1 MLESY
6 SDPLLR
12 REIHR
17 GKVSIKLTE
26 HVHTRPPIHSSFMC
40 LLTQRKLDCTTPKE
54 WSSVSSESLI
64 LTEPASC
71 ETDQKFSIHRAFS
84 WDVWFLFSKTT
95 HFFPTASYRL
105 YNSRLFFGMN
115 IWLMLLRLSP
125 LVSTMKVRRWKVFI
139 SFKNISMHETSSFC
153 NLCAAMTNAMTS
165 FCAKHLF
172 SFLRTDPDNAGVSI
186 RTQFR
191 FSSR

>member
-1 MLESY
+1 MLESN
-6 SDPLLR
+6 SDPILGR
-12 REIHR
+12 AIHR
-17 GKVSIKLTE
+17 SLERKKVSIPK
-26 HVHTRPPIHSSFMC
+26 HTTIHSFFVC
-40 LLTQRKLDCTTPKE
+40 LLTQRKFPLKLQNL
-54 WSSVSSESLI
+54 SESLI
-64 LTEPASC
+64 LTEPTSC

-105 YNSRLFFGMN
+105 YNSRLFSGMN
-115 IWLMLLRLSP
+115 IWLMLLRLFP

-165 FCAKHLF
+165 FCANLLF
-172 SFLRTDPDNAGVSI
+172 SSLRTDPDNAGVSI

-191 FSSR
+191 FSTR